1 MSSILEKIKERS
13 YQLMWDHLPA
23 SGIAAGDEYLVEAG
37 IKAALDAVKEILPN
51 DETITDGE

>member
-1 MSSILEKIKERS
+1 MSILERVKERS

-37 IKAALDAVKEILPN
+37 IQAALDAVKEILPN
-51 DETITDGE
+51 ANETTADGE

>member
-1 MSSILEKIKERS
+1 MSILERVKERA

-37 IKAALDAVKEILPN
+37 IQAALDAVKEIL
-51 DETITDGE
+51 ETIADGE

>member
-1 MSSILEKIKERS
+1 MSILERVKERS

-37 IKAALDAVKEILPN
+37 IKAALDAIKEILLN
-51 DETITDGE
+51 ETTADGE

>member
-1 MSSILEKIKERS
+1 MSSIFEKIEKRS

-51 DETITDGE
+51 DETIADGE